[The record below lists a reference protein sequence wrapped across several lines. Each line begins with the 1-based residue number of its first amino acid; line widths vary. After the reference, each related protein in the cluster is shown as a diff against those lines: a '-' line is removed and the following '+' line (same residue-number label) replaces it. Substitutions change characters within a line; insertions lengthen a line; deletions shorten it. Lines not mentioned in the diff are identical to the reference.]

1 MSALVC
7 CTPVAAVALSKLWP
21 ISRRTQASKVHSVG
35 AWGGATGPLV
45 ACGLRPIADNRPD
58 TRPVMILPGV
68 AGALAAAGA
77 GWVMTTA
84 ALAWE
89 LAVETAGLA
98 AAVTVG
104 DGLVVGKLAAA
115 ASCGRDVADAAGA
128 VVFGTLTET
137 FEVVPPLDGEP
148 ASEDPRRRVDVEML
162 ELLLLADGVDFVAW
176 ADDDAEVDAGVD
188 AVVDGPEAAAVW
200 ALVVEVL
207 AFVVA
212 VVGLVLVVPVPVT
225 EVLARPEACTIPAR
239 RSVEDPD

>member
-1 MSALVC
+1 M
-7 CTPVAAVALSKLWP
+7 
-21 ISRRTQASKVHSVG
+21 
-35 AWGGATGPLV
+35 
-45 ACGLRPIADNRPD
+45 
-58 TRPVMILPGV
+58 MLPGV

-77 GWVMTTA
+77 GWVMTAA

-89 LAVETAGLA
+89 LAVETAGFA

-104 DGLVVGKLAAA
+104 DALVVGKLAAA
-115 ASCGRDVADAAGA
+115 ASCGRDAADAAGA
-128 VVFGTLTET
+128 VVLATLTET

-148 ASEDPRRRVDVEML
+148 ATEDLRRGVDVEML

-188 AVVDGPEAAAVW
+188 VSRGPEAAAVL

-225 EVLARPEACTIPAR
+225 EVLAPPEACTTPAR